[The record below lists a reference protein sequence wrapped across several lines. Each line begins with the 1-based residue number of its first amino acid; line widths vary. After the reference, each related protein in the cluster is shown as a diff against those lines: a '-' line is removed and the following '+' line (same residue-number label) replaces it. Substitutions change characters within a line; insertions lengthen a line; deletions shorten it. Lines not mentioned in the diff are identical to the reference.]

1 MKEQQPGIDQW
12 LPAAR
17 AGSQSAL
24 GQMLEAS
31 RRYLLWIARRELDPE
46 LEPKAGASDLV
57 QDTLLE
63 AQRDFGTFH
72 GKSEA
77 ELLAWLRRL
86 LLNNLANFARR
97 YRDTAKRC
105 VDCERSLDTLGPN
118 REGDGG
124 LVAPTPSPSE
134 QAESKEQQE
143 IVARAIQRL
152 PADYQRVLALW
163 QQEERTFEEIGT
175 LMDRSPNAA
184 RMLSVRAIEHLQ
196 TELETI

>member
-1 MKEQQPGIDQW
+1 MKERQLEIDRW

-17 AGSQSAL
+17 AGSQTAL
-24 GQMLEAS
+24 GQLLEAS
-31 RRYLLWIARRELDPE
+31 RRYLLWIARREIDPE
-46 LEPKAGASDLV
+46 LVPKAGASDLV

-63 AQRDFGTFH
+63 AQRDFGTFQ

-86 LLNNLANFARR
+86 LLNNLCNFTRR
-97 YRDTAKRC
+97 YRETAKRR
-105 VDCERSLDTLGPN
+105 VDCERSLEALAAN
-118 REGDGG
+118 RDADAQ
-124 LVAPTPSPSE
+124 LVAAAPSPSE
-134 QAESKEQQE
+134 QAEAHEQRE
-143 IVARAIQRL
+143 LVERARQRL

-163 QQEERTFEEIGT
+163 LQEEHTFEEIGT

-184 RMLSVRAIEHLQ
+184 RMLWVRAIERLQ